1 MSYNTLYFPR
11 SVGARGEKTL
21 TKLEAWNT
29 NVQRD
34 RITQNLLETV
44 IHENLGRF
52 QQTNRY
58 YHDIIFRVLQ
68 VQADWYLD

>member
-1 MSYNTLYFPR
+1 MSYTICSPIGR
-11 SVGARGEKTL
+11 SQGWKNSYEIRS
-21 TKLEAWNT
+21 LEY
-29 NVQRD
+29 QLKRD

-68 VQADWYLD
+68 VQAD